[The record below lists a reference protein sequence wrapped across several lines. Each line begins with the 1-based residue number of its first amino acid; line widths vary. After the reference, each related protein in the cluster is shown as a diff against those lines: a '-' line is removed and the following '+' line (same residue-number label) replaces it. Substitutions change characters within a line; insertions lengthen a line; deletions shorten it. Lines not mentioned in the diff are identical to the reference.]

1 MIGIDSSQKNI
12 GIYNPVEAPTES
24 VDLTPLMD
32 VLFIL
37 LVFFLLTSGIT
48 QFYTQV
54 QLPQSEN
61 LLETTVDRS
70 NTVLIELFTEEQ
82 SWKVNEETIHDYE
95 LLKQRLLEL
104 YQSQENITFV
114 LAPERTLPAER
125 LLQLL
130 NFLAAHKITDVQII
144 NKWGS

>member
-1 MIGIDSSQKNI
+1 MIGIHSSQKNI
-12 GIYNPVEAPTES
+12 GIHNPLEQPTES

-61 LLETTVDRS
+61 LLETTIDHS
-70 NTVLIELFTEEQ
+70 NTILIEMFAQDQ
-82 SWKVNEETIHDYE
+82 SWKVNEETIHDYDQ
-95 LLKQRLLEL
+95 LKQVLLDL
-104 YQSQENITFV
+104 HHSQKNVTFV
-114 LAPERTLPAER
+114 LAPERTISAER

-130 NFLAAHKITDVQII
+130 NFLASHKMTDVQII